1 MTVTLALFGY
11 ALTVAGLAPR
21 LLAGAWTRRSPG
33 LTLALWHAAGG
44 SVLLAVVLA
53 GVTCVAA
60 PGPLAAC
67 LEAMVG
73 SSAAGGVLTVVAGLL
88 LPVVLLARL
97 VLVMTTVIRS
107 QRAERRRHVQLLGLV
122 GRHDPGLGATVV
134 SAARASAYC
143 VPGTDRVVLTD
154 ATLGQLDQSQLR
166 AVLAHERAHLAGRH
180 HLVVTWASVVAQ
192 AFPRVPVFQGM
203 RQATT
208 DLVELLADDR
218 AVRRASGE
226 SLARAI
232 AVLGGGDGPAVS
244 LTAGGGHVLARVE
257 RLLDPPPGLPVA
269 TRAGGASVAFSVLAV
284 PVLLAGL
291 PAIVAAGLA
300 ACPPLFG

>member
-1 MTVTLALFGY
+1 
-11 ALTVAGLAPR
+11 
-21 LLAGAWTRRSPG
+21 
-33 LTLALWHAAGG
+33 
-44 SVLLAVVLA
+44 
-53 GVTCVAA
+53 
-60 PGPLAAC
+60 
-67 LEAMVG
+67 
-73 SSAAGGVLTVVAGLL
+73 
-88 LPVVLLARL
+88 
-97 VLVMTTVIRS
+97 
-107 QRAERRRHVQLLGLV
+107 
-122 GRHDPGLGATVV
+122 
-134 SAARASAYC
+134 

-180 HLVVTWASVVAQ
+180 HLVVTWASVVAE

-244 LTAGGGHVLARVE
+244 LTGGGGHVLARVE
-257 RLLDPPPGLPVA
+257 RLLDPPRGLPVA
-269 TRAGGASVAFSVLAV
+269 TRAGGAGVAGAVLAV
-284 PVLLAGL
+284 PVLLARL

-300 ACPPLFG
+300 ACPLLFS